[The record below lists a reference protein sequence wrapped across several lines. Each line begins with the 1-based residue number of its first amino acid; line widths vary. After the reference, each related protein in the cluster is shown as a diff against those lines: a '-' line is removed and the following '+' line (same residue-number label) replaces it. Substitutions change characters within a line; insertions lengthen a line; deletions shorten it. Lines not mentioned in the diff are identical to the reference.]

1 MERSSSD
8 HATPKA
14 QTIILNVLSPSTE
27 EVPKKLTFSDIPIS
41 TTVRA
46 LKERIQNTVPARP
59 PLLRQ
64 RLIYQGKVLASDE
77 ISLKDVFGQEA
88 ISRSEALTLHLVL
101 SPAPAPH
108 TPTSSLSSTPNHAPQ
123 STNRRHFTP
132 SPVPQPN
139 TLSSSG
145 HSTQPIQQG
154 APAAASTVRQGPA
167 QTPPGP
173 NMQPLLFPPPQMP
186 GQQGQAPMPPHL
198 QNALNSH
205 LAAMNQQFAAHFAA
219 QGQQH
224 HLHQGPPHTHFQTH
238 QWQQPMLPQASF
250 QQIIAQQQQNRAA
263 AGQYGISQNPP
274 GNQTAAA
281 QDGQGSDNVQPSNH
295 NPNPD
300 TVVRENQ
307 GPNGESFRMVIQST
321 SISRPSSG
329 MSQRPHSRASSHTPL
344 RSSTPTNHGFHAP
357 PDTAVSGTL
366 ATGNLSHNPR
376 VNFQTP
382 DPLAHFQQGLSAIET
397 SLAGGT
403 APPQSVLDRAR
414 NYLDLMA
421 SQPNILPQGLEA
433 PLRTRL
439 NNLSTQADHLR
450 ASLNSVLSQVL
461 ANQPSGSG
469 MAQASGPQGL
479 SSSVTGNTQTG
490 QPLAQDGLS
499 SNRGSQATPSGVA
512 STLIERSD
520 LQTTN
525 QTSPAPEVYLLSSP
539 LGPHSLLVHH
549 SGLYTTG
556 LTLPLTP
563 SIPYFQPPNF
573 NPFPLP
579 QVNPS
584 YQAPHT
590 PLNPQAP
597 QNPPNQP
604 AGVPA
609 PMYLAQAQQQQAQAQ
624 AQNQPR
630 DLARIL
636 LPLGG
641 HLWLLIRLFG
651 FVYFFTA
658 GGGNRRAFLLGICAF
673 IVFIANTGALRP
685 LFRALW
691 EPIRRHIEGLV
702 PLAAAGGGGGAAD
715 VDQQRQRRQQP
726 QQQQQQ
732 QQQQGRIEDGTDHH
746 RNGAL
751 AGAETGTNDTA
762 NSRPDPQVL
771 ADRLLR
777 DQANASL
784 FRRAE
789 RAVALFV
796 VSLVPGVGERHIAA
810 RDAAEARRMEE
821 ERQREAREAEEQVA
835 DEESDVAENDMERS
849 EGERVRS
856 ESLEGSSSS
865 GCERALHSSGEES
878 GGDREGMRQRDPQE
892 GPPLV
897 EI

>member
-27 EVPKKLTFSDIPIS
+27 EVPKKLTFFDIPIS

-59 PLLRQ
+59 ALLRQ

-77 ISLKDVFGQEA
+77 TSLKNVFGQEA

-101 SPAPAPH
+101 SPAPASH

-132 SPVPQPN
+132 SPVPQPSI
-139 TLSSSG
+139 LSTTG
-145 HSTQPIQQG
+145 HATQPIQQG
-154 APAAASTVRQGPA
+154 APAAATTVRQGPA

-186 GQQGQAPMPPHL
+186 GQQGQVPMPPHL

-205 LAAMNQQFAAHFAA
+205 LAAVNQQFAAHFAA

-238 QWQQPMLPQASF
+238 QWQQPLLPQASF

-274 GNQTAAA
+274 GNQTTAE
-281 QDGQGSDNVQPSNH
+281 QDGQGSDNVQPYNH
-295 NPNPD
+295 NPNLD
-300 TVVRENQ
+300 TVMRENQ

-329 MSQRPHSRASSHTPL
+329 MSHRPHSRASSHTPL
-344 RSSTPTNHGFHAP
+344 RSSTPTNLGFHAHS
-357 PDTAVSGTL
+357 DTALPGAP
-366 ATGNLSHNPR
+366 ATGNPSHNPR
-376 VNFQTP
+376 VNFRSP

-403 APPQSVLDRAR
+403 APPQSVFDRAR
-414 NYLDLMA
+414 IYLNLMA

-433 PLRTRL
+433 SLRTRL
-439 NNLSTQADHLR
+439 DNLSTQADHLR

-461 ANQPSGSG
+461 ANQQSGFG

-490 QPLAQDGLS
+490 QPLAQDGPS

-512 STLIERSD
+512 PTSTERSD
-520 LQTTN
+520 LQNAN

-556 LTLPLTP
+556 LTLPLMP
-563 SIPYFQPPNF
+563 GIPHFQPPYF

-584 YQAPHT
+584 HQAPHT
-590 PLNPQAP
+590 PLNPQAL

-609 PMYLAQAQQQQAQAQ
+609 PMHLAQAQAQQQQQQQQAQAQ

-691 EPIRRHIEGLV
+691 EPIRTHIEGLV
-702 PLAAAGGGGGAAD
+702 PLAAAGGGGGGGAGD
-715 VDQQRQRRQQP
+715 IDQQRQRRQQP
-726 QQQQQQ
+726 QQ

-751 AGAETGTNDTA
+751 AGAETGTNNTA
-762 NSRPDPQVL
+762 NNRPDPQVL

-810 RDAAEARRMEE
+810 RDAAEARRLEE
-821 ERQREAREAEEQVA
+821 ERQREAREAEEEQVA
-835 DEESDVAENDMERS
+835 DEESEMERS

-856 ESLEGSSSS
+856 RSSDSS
-865 GCERALHSSGEES
+865 GRERALHSSGEES
-878 GGDREGMRQRDPQE
+878 GGDREGMRQREPRE

>member
-8 HATPKA
+8 HATPKP
-14 QTIILNVLSPSTE
+14 QTIVLNVLSPSTE

-77 ISLKDVFGQEA
+77 ITLKDVFGQEA
-88 ISRSEALTLHLVL
+88 
-101 SPAPAPH
+101 
-108 TPTSSLSSTPNHAPQ
+108 
-123 STNRRHFTP
+123 
-132 SPVPQPN
+132 
-139 TLSSSG
+139 
-145 HSTQPIQQG
+145 PIQQG

-186 GQQGQAPMPPHL
+186 GQQGQVPMPPHL

-238 QWQQPMLPQASF
+238 QWQQPLLPQASF

-263 AGQYGISQNPP
+263 AGQYGVSQNPP
-274 GNQTAAA
+274 GNQIVAE
-281 QDGQGSDNVQPSNH
+281 QEGQGSDNVQPSNH

-300 TVVRENQ
+300 TVMRENQ

-321 SISRPSSG
+321 SFSRPSSG

-344 RSSTPTNHGFHAP
+344 RPSTPTNPGFHPP
-357 PDTAVSGTL
+357 PDTAVSGTP
-366 ATGNLSHNPR
+366 ATGNPLHNPR
-376 VNFQTP
+376 VNFRSP

-403 APPQSVLDRAR
+403 APPQSVFDRAR
-414 NYLDLMA
+414 IYLNLMA

-433 PLRTRL
+433 SLRTRL
-439 NNLSTQADHLR
+439 DNLSTQADHLR

-461 ANQPSGSG
+461 ANQQSGSG

-490 QPLAQDGLS
+490 QPLAQDGPS
-499 SNRGSQATPSGVA
+499 PNRGSQATPSGVA
-512 STLIERSD
+512 PTWIERSD
-520 LQTTN
+520 LQNTN

-539 LGPHSLLVHH
+539 LGPHSLLVHP

-556 LTLPLTP
+556 LTLPLMP
-563 SIPYFQPPNF
+563 GIPHFQPPYF

-584 YQAPHT
+584 HQAPHT

-609 PMYLAQAQQQQAQAQ
+609 PMHLAQAQQQQQQQAQAQAQAQ

-691 EPIRRHIEGLV
+691 DPIRRHIEGLV
-702 PLAAAGGGGGAAD
+702 PLAAAGGGGGGAGD

-726 QQQQQQ
+726 Q

-751 AGAETGTNDTA
+751 AGVEARTNNTA
-762 NSRPDPQVL
+762 NNRPDPQVL

-777 DQANASL
+777 DQVNASL

-789 RAVALFV
+789 RAIALFV

-810 RDAAEARRMEE
+810 RDAAEARRLEE

-835 DEESDVAENDMERS
+835 DEESDVAESEMERS

-856 ESLEGSSSS
+856 GSLDGSNST
-865 GCERALHSSGEES
+865 GRERALHSSGEES

-897 EI
+897 DV